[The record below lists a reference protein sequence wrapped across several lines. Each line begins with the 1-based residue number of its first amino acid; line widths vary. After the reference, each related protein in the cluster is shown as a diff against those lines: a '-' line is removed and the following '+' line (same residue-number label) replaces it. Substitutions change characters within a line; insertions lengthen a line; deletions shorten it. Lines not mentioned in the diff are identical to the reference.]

1 VQEGYYLVQ
10 CHNLYPYLISNLIQF
25 FTVSIGGMV
34 TLLNTSGQP
43 LHPGDLVEW
52 CFYSPKGTHLG
63 KRQKTGPRRV
73 GITLASVSSPKIIGR
88 VISFAK
94 QGETLDVLLKQ

>member
-1 VQEGYYLVQ
+1 
-10 CHNLYPYLISNLIQF
+10 
-25 FTVSIGGMV
+25 MV
-34 TLLNTSGQP
+34 TLLNTSGTP

-52 CFYSPKGTHLG
+52 CLYSPKGTHSG

-94 QGETLDVLLKQ
+94 PGETLDVLLKQ